1 MKKIKGLIFFILLVL
16 LVGAVSASEDVNDT
30 ISIEN
35 DNMELQNDIS
45 DTLSVEEDNTSL
57 NIADNDSQLSV
68 EDNDESTLKV
78 ENDDK
83 LTHESDDVLS
93 LQGYVAT
100 PAVSTKTV
108 TGYAGKYITLKATV
122 TDGFGN
128 PMKTTVEF
136 FFNGHTYTRTTNSN
150 GVASVSVKCPSSEV
164 WDTSS
169 KISGKTLTK
178 KTFYKKYYT
187 CEVTAYGDDSSWTL
201 DSFNVISKK
210 PTVVKKYKII
220 KKKITKT
227 IKVKN
232 GNKLYKWG
240 KYVAATSKYK
250 SGYYTYIESAMGKKK
265 SGFISFFVK
274 HHYKKNGKWKWTKW
288 KKITKGYYSE
298 YSFGSAIKCDKMK
311 FRYTQVT
318 YKRYK

>member
-1 MKKIKGLIFFILLVL
+1 MKKIKGLIFFILLIL

-35 DNMELQNDIS
+35 DNMELQNDVS
-45 DTLSVEEDNTSL
+45 DTLSVEEDDTSL
-57 NIADNDSQLSV
+57 NIADNDAQLSV
-68 EDNDESTLKV
+68 DDNSESTLKV
-78 ENDDK
+78 ENEDK
-83 LTHESDDVLS
+83 LAKESDDVLS
-93 LQGYVAT
+93 SPGYIDS

-128 PMKTTVEF
+128 PLKTTVEF

-150 GVASVSVKCPSSEV
+150 GVASVKVKCPSSEV

-169 KISGKTLTK
+169 KKSGKILTK

-187 CEVTAYGDDSSWTL
+187 CEVTAYGEGSSWTL

-240 KYVAATSKYK
+240 KYAAATSKYK
-250 SGYYTYIESAMGKKK
+250 IGYYTYLESAMGKKN
-265 SGFISFFVK
+265 SGLISFFVK
-274 HHYKKNGKWKWTKW
+274 HHYKKNGKWKWSSW
-288 KKITKGYYSE
+288 KKVPKGYTQEFSY
-298 YSFGSAIKCDKMK
+298 GSAVKCDKMK

-318 YKRYK
+318 YKRIK